1 MQVKAEIN
9 GKLKLCK
16 QRLDA
21 LGPSRATRDQQYK
34 FLLELA
40 TQYQNITSLALK
52 AHYGGDDVFETT
64 PSLKLA
70 TAIVSRNTT
79 FSDDVWRRG
88 HAMDFHKDK
97 GAKETNPSSAPI
109 QFGSAS
115 PFAGQVTTFGM
126 NDIAPNSNNPIVQV
140 QAPTNTPHGFGKGFK
155 STNSAVK
162 SPTSTPLDFGKD
174 AKSTNFAVKPPTNTP
189 LDFGNDVKSN
199 NPMGKAPANTP
210 HDFSNNVQST
220 NPMVK
225 APMKSPHAFGNN
237 VKSVRYEKTHPDLED
252 IMQDNLQIV
261 PPKVFGIKQWLESVY
276 KSSRGFEMGTFD
288 ASLLP
293 IIWKKQSAN
302 WEALALGYVDDIVSL
317 VHSFTVDLLANICKD
332 TRARQALNSVLL
344 DQLVERYK
352 KSIDH
357 TKFLLTIER
366 SGTPMT
372 MNHYFAD
379 NLQKR

>member
-1 MQVKAEIN
+1 MKVKAEIN

-88 HAMDFHKDK
+88 HAMDFHKD
-97 GAKETNPSSAPI
+97 AKENNPSAAPAAPV
-109 QFGSAS
+109 QFGSPS
-115 PFAGQVTTFGM
+115 PFAGQVPPITFGKT
-126 NDIAPNSNNPIVQV
+126 DFAP
-140 QAPTNTPHGFGKGFK
+140 K
-155 STNSAVK
+155 
-162 SPTSTPLDFGKD
+162 
-174 AKSTNFAVKPPTNTP
+174 
-189 LDFGNDVKSN
+189 
-199 NPMGKAPANTP
+199 
-210 HDFSNNVQST
+210 ST

-225 APMKSPHAFGNN
+225 APTNLPHGFGNDL
-237 VKSVRYEKTHPDLED
+237 KSVRYEKNHPDLED
-252 IMQDNLQIV
+252 IIQDDLQQIV
-261 PPKVFGIKQWLESVY
+261 PPKIFGIKQWLESVY
-276 KSSRGFEMGTFD
+276 KSSRGFELGTFD

-302 WEALALGYVDDIVSL
+302 WQALALGYVYDIVSL
-317 VHSFTVDLLANICKD
+317 VHSFTVDLLAKICKD
-332 TRARQALNSVLL
+332 PRARQGLQSVLL
-344 DQLVERYK
+344 DQLIERYK

-357 TKFLLTIER
+357 TKFLLNIER